1 MNRDSHSDSS
11 GKGMHMIKIIY
22 NPVGGGGMNWDRM
35 KHVRSLL
42 EDKGI
47 EHEYYE
53 TTYEMRGDALARLIA
68 KDGDI
73 IGIAG
78 GDGTIHEVVSATYG
92 LDITYILLPFGSGND
107 TARSAGVFDY
117 TDEQIVN
124 AFVNGNDRP
133 IPYWVAN
140 DMIFIQT
147 ISFGTPVDINMVA
160 DEYVEKLM
168 SNMTSNTTSAVI
180 RRYIDVTKTIMSS
193 VVHSV
198 LNGEL
203 SFVKVVKSK
212 DYRKIAL
219 KALSRCKAMKY
230 RITRNGSSEDV
241 ESILLTVQNVEYMGG
256 GFNVCP
262 TAAIDSNDLI
272 VLNVNKRSKFRYL
285 LNLIA
290 LSTGKIDTQKNV
302 EYFNTKEIL
311 IESDEAK
318 YMMVDGETL
327 DFTGS
332 INIRPGDH
340 KLRIRV

>member
-1 MNRDSHSDSS
+1 MYEDSF

-47 EHEYYE
+47 KHEYYE
-53 TTYEMRGDALARLIA
+53 TTFEMRGDDLARLIA

-78 GDGTIHEVVSATYG
+78 GDGTIHEVVSATYD
-92 LDITYILLPFGSGND
+92 LNITYVLLPFGSGND
-107 TARSAGVFDY
+107 TARSAGVLDY

-124 AFVNGNDRP
+124 AFVNGTDRS

-168 SNMTSNTTSAVI
+168 ANMTSNTTSAVI
-180 RRYIDVTKTIMSS
+180 RRYVDVTRTIMSS
-193 VVHSV
+193 MVHSV

-219 KALSRCKAMKY
+219 KALSKCKAMKY
-230 RITRNGSSEDV
+230 RITANGATREV

-262 TAAIDSNDLI
+262 TAAIDSTDLN

-290 LSTGKIDTQKNV
+290 LSSGKVDTQKNID
-302 EYFNTKEIL
+302 YFKTKEIT
-311 IESDEAK
+311 IESNEAK
-318 YMMVDGETL
+318 HMMVDGETL
-327 DFTGS
+327 EFDGRIS
-332 INIRPGDH
+332 IRPGDH
-340 KLRIRV
+340 KLLIRV

>member
-1 MNRDSHSDSS
+1 
-11 GKGMHMIKIIY
+11 MIKIIY

-35 KHVRSLL
+35 KRVRSLL

-53 TTYEMRGDALARLIA
+53 TTYEMRGDSLARLIA
-68 KDGDI
+68 KDGDV

-78 GDGTIHEVVSATYG
+78 GDGTIHEVVSATYD
-92 LDITYILLPFGSGND
+92 LDITYVLLPFGSGND
-107 TARSAGVFDY
+107 TARSAGVLDY

-124 AFVNGNDRP
+124 AFIDGTDRS

-168 SNMTSNTTSAVI
+168 ANMTSNTTSAVI
-180 RRYIDVTKTIMSS
+180 RRYVDVTKTIMSS
-193 VVHSV
+193 MVHSI

-230 RITRNGSSEDV
+230 RITTNGVTKDV

-262 TAAIDSNDLI
+262 TAAIDSTDLN
-272 VLNVNKRSKFRYL
+272 VLNVNKRNKFKYF
-285 LNLIA
+285 LNLVA
-290 LSTGKIDTQKNV
+290 LSRGKIGTQKNV
-302 EYFNTKEIL
+302 DYFKTKEIV
-311 IESDEAK
+311 IESDEVK

-327 DFTGS
+327 DFDGYIS
-332 INIRPGDH
+332 IKPGDH
-340 KLRIRV
+340 KLIIRV